1 MELLNDSWMISWS
14 KRECSCWELQRM
26 YWTGS
31 QTCLSLDILRQADAH
46 LLSKFIYA
54 HLQMNLQITGI

>member
-1 MELLNDSWMISWS
+1 
-14 KRECSCWELQRM
+14 M

-46 LLSKFIYA
+46 LLSNFYLCSLSNELADHWDLVSMENSQLLSLNSCTQVKNQAEF
-54 HLQMNLQITGI
+54 